1 MTDQQLIKYI
11 KKCQKQKIPDE
22 EIEKTLMNQGWSA
35 DDIKEAFYQLF
46 KPPKPR
52 KKLLIPMIIVACI
65 LIIGGGILAYQYWWL
80 PKQEEPITKPLAT
93 EEPKKE
99 EKEAISIVPELV
111 DKKEEAAQPE
121 EEEGTPQPEEV
132 LPEEK
137 IDIIEWRTYKNEEYE
152 FELKYPENW
161 TLEERERD
169 ETNTIVEIYPVAGLN
184 CEKLFGE
191 EICLDNIFIQVLDN
205 EENLE
210 IETLLSKFYEKWIP
224 KNFQDLE
231 IGGRIGMKYDTYE
244 PHDGSF
250 QYNSAVE
257 IDGKII
263 ILTGSHLVYEETP
276 IFDQVLSSF
285 KFVGIKAIT
294 EIRLGVDSP
303 FSMATIAITYQG
315 YMTYEAFAP
324 DIGIE
329 KQVDTGKIASE
340 QYNEL
345 VNLIINNNFFSFEES
360 YIEEGLADATTY
372 TITVKQGKET
382 KSISCYGECPEKI
395 IEIRNKIKEL
405 WGKEILEV

>member
-1 MTDQQLIKYI
+1 MADQQLIKYI
-11 KKCQKQKIPDE
+11 KKCQKRKIPDK
-22 EIEKTLMNQGWSA
+22 EIEKTLVNQGWSA
-35 DDIKEAFYQLF
+35 DDIKEAS
-46 KPPKPR
+46 R
-52 KKLLIPMIIVACI
+52 KKFLIPLIIVVCI

-80 PKQEEPITKPLAT
+80 PKQEKPITELLAI
-93 EEPKKE
+93 EEPEKE
-99 EKEAISIVPELV
+99 EKEVISTVPEVV

-121 EEEGTPQPEEV
+121 EEEEALQPEEV

-161 TLEERERD
+161 TFKERERD
-169 ETNTIVEIYPVAGLN
+169 ETNTIVEIYPIDGLN

-231 IGGRIGMKYDTYE
+231 MGGRIGVKYDTYE
-244 PHDGSF
+244 PYDGSF

-263 ILTGSHLVYEETP
+263 ILTGSHLVYKETP

-294 EIRLGVDSP
+294 EIRLGVDAP
-303 FSMATIAITYQG
+303 FSIATIAITYQG

-324 DIGIE
+324 ALGIE
-329 KQVDTGKIASE
+329 GETDTGKIASE

-360 YIEEGLADATTY
+360 YIEEGLVDAITY
-372 TITVKQGKET
+372 TVTVRRGKKI
-382 KSISCYGECPEKI
+382 KSVSCYGECPEEIVEIGKKI
-395 IEIRNKIKEL
+395 REL

>member
-1 MTDQQLIKYI
+1 MANQQLIKYI
-11 KKCQKQKIPDE
+11 KKRQKQKISGE
-22 EIEKTLMNQGWSA
+22 EIEKTLMDQGWSA
-35 DDIKEAFYQLF
+35 DDIYEAS
-46 KPPKPR
+46 R
-52 KKLLIPMIIVACI
+52 KKFLIPMIVVVCI

-80 PKQEEPITKPLAT
+80 PKQEEPITEPLVT
-93 EEPKKE
+93 EEPEKE
-99 EKEAISIVPELV
+99 EKEVISTVPEV
-111 DKKEEAAQPE
+111 MDKKEETAQSE
-121 EEEGTPQPEEV
+121 EETPQPEEI

-169 ETNTIVEIYPVAGLN
+169 ETNTIVEIYPIDGLN

-205 EENLE
+205 EEDLE

-231 IGGRIGMKYDTYE
+231 IGGRTGVKYDTYE
-244 PHDGSF
+244 PYDGSF

-263 ILTGSHLVYEETP
+263 ILTGSHLVYEETL
-276 IFDQVLSSF
+276 IFDQVLFSF

-294 EIRLGVDSP
+294 EIRLGVDAP
-303 FSMATIAITYQG
+303 FSIATIAITYQG

-324 DIGIE
+324 ALGIE
-329 KQVDTGKIASE
+329 GETDTGKIASE

-372 TITVKQGKET
+372 TIIVKQGKET
-382 KSISCYGECPEKI
+382 KSVSCYGECPEKI